1 MKPVPRVRA
10 VRIVTTDGSDR
21 AAMSAGVR
29 DRGAAGACSGG
40 AATGAA
46 WDAHP
51 RSTDAT
57 IATRI
62 RMEIPV

>member
-1 MKPVPRVRA
+1 VPIVRA

-21 AAMSAGVR
+21 AAMSAGVSAC
-29 DRGAAGACSGG
+29 AAGWACSGG

-46 WDAHP
+46 RDAHP

-57 IATRI
+57 IATIARI
-62 RMEIPV
+62 EWLV